1 MSEKKLNIT
10 KDVKGFINNIIDK
23 DYKKAHENLSRT
35 IDKKI
40 KREIINNN
48 INLF

>member
-1 MSEKKLNIT
+1 MSKTAEPRKE
-10 KDVKGFINNIIDK
+10 VKSFINNIIDK
-23 DYKKAHENLSRT
+23 DYKKAHENLSRAV
-35 IDKKI
+35 DRKI

>member
-1 MSEKKLNIT
+1 MSKTLEIK
-10 KDVKGFINNIIDK
+10 KDVKSFINNIIDK
-23 DYKKAHENLSRT
+23 DYKKAHGNLSHA

>member
-1 MSEKKLNIT
+1 MSQTLDTK

-23 DYKKAHENLSRT
+23 NYKKAHGNLSSAV
-35 IDKKI
+35 DKKI

>member
-1 MSEKKLNIT
+1 MSKSLEVT
-10 KDVKGFINNIIDK
+10 KEVKNFINNIIDK
-23 DYKKAHENLSRT
+23 DYKKAHGNLSRAV
-35 IDKKI
+35 DKKI

>member
-1 MSEKKLNIT
+1 MSKQTLNVK
-10 KDVKGFINNIIDK
+10 KDVKSFINNIIDK
-23 DYKKAHENLSRT
+23 NYSKAHDNLSRS

>member
-1 MSEKKLNIT
+1 MSKSLEVT
-10 KDVKGFINNIIDK
+10 KEVKSFINNIIDK
-23 DYKKAHENLSRT
+23 DYKKAHGNLSRAV
-35 IDKKI
+35 DKKI

>member
-1 MSEKKLNIT
+1 MSQAIEVK
-10 KDVKGFINNIIDK
+10 KDVKNFINNIIDK
-23 DYKKAHENLSRT
+23 EYKKAHGNLSRA

>member
-1 MSEKKLNIT
+1 MSRQTLDVK
-10 KDVKGFINNIIDK
+10 KDVKSFINNIIDK
-23 DYKKAHENLSRT
+23 NYSKAHGNLSHA